1 MHIMEKDLALRS
13 NASYNGTD
21 ESQQRRVELKKSDT
35 EATYVRLQWEVIPKK
50 AKLRMGIRSAFTR
63 GCEWGHEMAA
73 EVNKGTFR
81 VVKMLHLLLLSWLK
95 VL

>member
-35 EATYVRLQWEVIPKK
+35 EATYVRLQWEVILKK
-50 AKLRMGIRSAFTR
+50 AKLRMGIGSAFTR
-63 GCEWGHEMAA
+63 GCDWGHEMAT
-73 EVNKGTFR
+73 EVNKGMFR
-81 VVKMLHLLLLSWLK
+81 VMKMLHLLLLSWLK